1 MFKAV
6 NNRIEENTFQHKKET
21 SLFLPKIAT
30 LQTEMLFF
38 VSSLTDSESSNNNYY
53 DIILG

>member
-38 VSSLTDSESSNNNYY
+38 GPKELSN
-53 DIILG
+53 